1 MKETLPRGKP
11 ATRMSEAPQPDS
23 PRLAQFAALL
33 ATAQNALR
41 GFVRGMVGSVEL
53 AQDITQD
60 VFVDAWRA
68 TSRDQAPFDGAGD
81 EAAMRRWLFHVAYQ
95 RSVSALR
102 HRAVLRVESL
112 DADLPLE
119 PTRLYEPAPFED
131 RVAEGAA
138 LQAALDALDPQ
149 DAACLLFSAAQGFTA
164 LEIAEILQI
173 TPAAAKKR
181 LTRAKQRL
189 RAAYF
194 ARQERETTRPQ
205 RGEA

>member
-1 MKETLPRGKP
+1 MTEP
-11 ATRMSEAPQPDS
+11 PQSNS

-33 ATAQNALR
+33 ANTQNAVR
-41 GFVRGMVGSVEL
+41 GFVRGMVGSVEQ

-68 TSRDQAPFDGAGD
+68 TSRGQVPFDGTGD
-81 EAAMRRWLFHVAYQ
+81 EPAMRRWLFHVAYQ
-95 RSVSALR
+95 RAVSALR
-102 HRAVLRVESL
+102 HRAVLHVQSLDEQTPLETDHLYAPPPFEERIVES
-112 DADLPLE
+112 E
-119 PTRLYEPAPFED
+119 
-131 RVAEGAA
+131 A

-164 LEIAEILQI
+164 LEIATILQI
-173 TPAAAKKR
+173 SPAAAKKR

-194 ARQERETTRPQ
+194 AQQGREAIGR
-205 RGEA
+205 RGETPQ